1 MWKTMVNGFA
11 ESWAL
16 ALGTGGVC
24 ADGLQIWSS
33 AKLYFRFLNNV
44 TFVEGRI

>member
-1 MWKTMVNGFA
+1 MVNGFA

-16 ALGTGGVC
+16 ALGTGGVR
-24 ADGLQIWSS
+24 ADGLQIWSL

-44 TFVEGRI
+44 TFVEGHI